1 MYHVYIDGWALPL
14 APTKLQLK
22 FSNQNETINLINDG
36 EVNIIKAPGLTD
48 VSFDC
53 ILPALQ
59 QYPMAYYPDGFRGAA
74 YYLDK
79 LAELKAKK
87 RTFTF
92 LVVRTKQSNLLF
104 DTELTCTLEDFAQTE
119 DVKEGH
125 DIVVSISL
133 KQYRTFGTKTVKIAP
148 STATKPATAT
158 TQAARATTG
167 KPEVKTHT
175 IKSGDTLWGIAKKYL
190 GNGSRYTEIYN
201 LNKETIEAEAK
212 KRGYSSSQSG
222 NRIWPKTVL
231 ILPTDSGTSKASTA
245 KKMGVSQSGYS
256 NGANKPS
263 ASASRTNSIK

>member
-14 APTKLQLK
+14 APSKLQLK
-22 FSNQNETINLINDG
+22 FSNQNKTINLINDG
-36 EVNIIKAPGLTD
+36 EVNIIKTPGLTD

-79 LAELKAKK
+79 LAELKAKRK
-87 RTFTF
+87 SFVF
-92 LVVRTKQSNLLF
+92 LVVRTKQSELLF
-104 DTELTCTLEDFAQTE
+104 DTELICTLEDFAQTE

-125 DIVVSISL
+125 DIAISISL
-133 KQYRTFGTKTVKIAP
+133 KQYRTFGTKTVKITP

-158 TQAARATTG
+158 TETTRATTG

-175 IKSGDTLWGIAKKYL
+175 VVPGDTLWGIAKKYL
-190 GNGSRYTEIYN
+190 GSGSRNTEIYD

-212 KRGYSSSQSG
+212 KRGYTSSQSG
-222 NRIWPKTVL
+222 HWIWSGTVL
-231 ILPTDSGTSKASTA
+231 ILPAVDNASNTST
-245 KKMGVSQSGYS
+245 GGNPVVSQSGYN
-256 NGANKPS
+256 NGTSKTLLS
-263 ASASRTNSIK
+263 VSRAAIQK